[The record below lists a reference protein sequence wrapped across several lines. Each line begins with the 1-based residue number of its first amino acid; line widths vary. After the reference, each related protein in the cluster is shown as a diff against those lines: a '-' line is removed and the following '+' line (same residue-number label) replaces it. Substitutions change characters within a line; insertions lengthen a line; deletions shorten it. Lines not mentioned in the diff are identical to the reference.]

1 MREGEMA
8 SLVNIETHRDRYQ
21 PGIHLHTREE
31 HSHSRSDQMMRVRAV
46 ELLGK
51 TMTEM
56 HCTESWESLSVDT
69 MYI

>member
-8 SLVNIETHRDRYQ
+8 SLVNIETQRDRYQ

-31 HSHSRSDQMMRVRAV
+31 HSHSHSDQMMRVRAV

-51 TMTEM
+51 KMREM
-56 HCTESWESLSVDT
+56 HCLVLCKSLSVNT